1 MEISRELLFFISA
14 LGAFNGLGLGLY
26 FLFFAKP
33 KHTSHYF
40 LGGLLCTLS
49 VRIGKSVFFHFNDD
63 LASFYVQLGLF
74 ACWFIGPML
83 YFYTRAATRN
93 DHRLAKHSKIHFAL
107 LIPIALFVFIRFPR
121 AAFHSLW
128 VDYLIYFIYWQ
139 WFAYIAAAGV
149 VLFQTGFLKKP
160 TETKNKSFAF
170 WVLSIF
176 IGTLLIWIVFNT
188 AEYTSYILGA
198 ISFSFL
204 FYLLIILFLFSKNR
218 SSLLLL
224 SPPKYGKKEIPQTEA
239 KELTAALEH
248 LMQEDKLFKNANL
261 SLGDVAKKLNI
272 LPHKLSQLLNE
283 HLEKSFPNYL
293 NEYRI
298 SEAKQLMKSNT
309 LFSLEAIGY
318 DCGFNSK
325 SAFYAAFKKATGT
338 TPSKFKEEV

>member
-63 LASFYVQLGLF
+63 LASFYIQLGLF

-83 YFYTRAATRN
+83 YFYVRSATTN
-93 DHRLAKHSKIHFAL
+93 GLHLGKHAKIHFGL
-107 LIPIALFVFIRFPR
+107 LIPVALFVFIRFPR
-121 AAFHSLW
+121 YDFHGLW
-128 VDYLIYFIYWQ
+128 VNYLIQIIYWQ
-139 WFAYIAAAGV
+139 WCAYIVAAGF
-149 VLFQTGFLKKP
+149 VLFKAGFFKKP
-160 TETKNKSFAF
+160 SESKNKHFSF
-170 WVLSIF
+170 WVLSVF
-176 IGTLLIWIVFNT
+176 LGTGLIWFVFNT

-224 SPPKYGKKEIPQTEA
+224 NPPKYGKKEISPTEA
-239 KELTAALEH
+239 EELTTSLER
-248 LMQEDKLFKNANL
+248 LMQQDQLFKNANL
-261 SLGDVAKKLNI
+261 TLGDVAKKLNI

-298 SEAKQLMKSNT
+298 AEAKLLMKSNT
-309 LFSLEAIGY
+309 LFSFEAIGY

-338 TPSKFKEEV
+338 TPSKFKQQN